1 MDRPDPEQRGRQARA
16 NELMLAVAARLLGE
30 ARMAGKFPTEDGAL
44 ASFVSRLAPE
54 LEPDEHIA
62 TDRDVDRDLPRSDY
76 KLVIRAEEPDSVG
89 LSCRYG
95 PHFLFGRLR
104 IDGVLDERGSGMGID
119 PDDPEQRVELSPVEQ
134 EVLEVAFA
142 AEKEAGGERRP
153 GFGGAEFLRALAV
166 PPQTGAA
173 VQILAVELYDDG
185 LVVSFT
191 YDDPVDVWGPV
202 PLEYYDLAGVEPPIE
217 ELLAEAE
224 AAGGNLAPNVSV
236 SDDLGTRYVWSGG
249 SRGGVKVAHGGTNFT
264 PAVPAAATRL
274 VVSSYAGTVEVDLRR
289 P

>member
-1 MDRPDPEQRGRQARA
+1 MDRPDPEQQGRQARA

-30 ARMAGKFPTEDGAL
+30 ARMAGEFPTEDGAL
-44 ASFVSRLAPE
+44 PSFVSRLAPE

-62 TDRDVDRDLPRSDY
+62 IDRDVDRDLPRADY

-89 LSCRYG
+89 LSCHYG
-95 PHFLFGRLR
+95 SHMLFGRLR
-104 IDGVLDERGSGMGID
+104 IDGVLDERGSGMGIGG
-119 PDDPEQRVELSPVEQ
+119 DDPAQRVELSPVEQ
-134 EVLEVAFA
+134 EVLKLAFA
-142 AEKEAGGERRP
+142 AEMKAGGGSRP
-153 GFGGAEFLRALAV
+153 VFGGAKFLRAVAV
-166 PPQTGAA
+166 PPQPGSA

-185 LVVSFT
+185 LLVSFT

-217 ELLAEAE
+217 AFLAEAR
-224 AAGGNLAPNVSV
+224 AGGGNLAPNVSV
-236 SDDLGTRYVWSGG
+236 RDDLGTRYVWSGSG
-249 SRGGVKVAHGGTNFT
+249 QGGLKVAHGETNFT

-274 VVSSYAGTVEVDLRR
+274 VVSSYAGTVEVDFRR